1 MEILKI
7 DTTQLQATLLT
18 LAITIAPLGCSR
30 NNDTPSVFETDKP
43 QKTAVSTEG
52 FSFRYTGPPP
62 TTFSEAPDLAKRV
75 AAGELPPVIERLPEE
90 PMIVPVIERIGQYGG
105 TWRRGF
111 MGPFDRQS
119 IDRILHDHLI
129 YYDFDGQ
136 TLVPHIA
143 KGWEINDDG
152 TVFTFHL
159 RKGMKWSDGMP
170 FTADDFVFA
179 YEEITANDNLNLN
192 KPSYLKADG
201 QLCRIKKID
210 DFTLAYTFHIPNYVF
225 IENVASLAAGGQSFR
240 RWAGPLYAPRHYLRQ
255 FLPQYANADELER
268 KVRAAGLNNWGQLFQ
283 RMCSVPENPDLPVVG
298 PWKTVSPISSELF
311 SLERNPYYFAIDPEG
326 NQLPYIDKI
335 EMRLFEDMEV
345 FNTRVIAGEVDM
357 QHRHVL
363 INKLPALIKDS
374 KKGNYRILYWPAMGG
389 SEAAIFFNQT
399 WEGDPEI
406 EKWLRNRDF
415 RIALSLSIDRE
426 EILESIFL
434 GEGEPRPFIALPN
447 NPYYPGPEYEKKYA
461 QRDLVK
467 ANALLDQIGLERKNK
482 EGYRLRTDSDRP
494 LIIYLGVP
502 SRMFLD
508 FEGIAELAV
517 IHFKEVGIK
526 LQLKIEERSL
536 FVMRRGK
543 NEHQLMIWGTG
554 GSENPWIYPEIPIP
568 IKRLSFF
575 ASLIGN
581 SYESEGRNGIPPYG
595 NFKRLIDIFEQ
606 GNRVPKDRR
615 IDLGKEIWRIHAD
628 NVYAIGIV
636 GNSPAWNGIVVVKN
650 NFRNVPDVAP
660 NSAALQNPGIA
671 RTEQF
676 FFERN

>member
-1 MEILKI
+1 MYLVF
-7 DTTQLQATLLT
+7 LLA
-18 LAITIAPLGCSR
+18 AITAVLSGCSR
-30 NNDTPSVFETDKP
+30 NNEIITAADDDTSKQVT
-43 QKTAVSTEG
+43 VNTEG
-52 FSFRYTGPPP
+52 FSFVHTGPIPK
-62 TTFSEAPDLAKRV
+62 TFSESPELTKLV
-75 AAGELPPVIERLPEE
+75 AAGTLPPIEERLPEE

-129 YYDFDGQ
+129 YYDIDGQ

-143 KGWEINDDG
+143 KGWEINEDG

-159 RKGMKWSDGMP
+159 RKGMKWSDGVP

-179 YEEITANDNLNLN
+179 YEEITANDNINLN
-192 KPSYLKADG
+192 KPSYLKAEG
-201 QLCRIKKID
+201 QLCRMKKID
-210 DFTLAYTFHIPNYVF
+210 DYTVEYSFPIPNFVF

-240 RWAGPLYAPRHYLRQ
+240 RWEGPLFAPRHYLRQ
-255 FLPQYANADELER
+255 FLPQYADADELER
-268 KVRAAGLNNWGQLFQ
+268 KVKAAGLKNWRQLFQ

-335 EMRLFEDMEV
+335 EMYLVENMEV

-357 QHRHVL
+357 QHRHVQ
-363 INKLPALIKDS
+363 ISKLPALIKES
-374 KKGNYRILYWPAMGG
+374 KNGDYRILYWPAMGG

-447 NPYYPGPEYEKKYA
+447 NPYYPGSEYEKKYA

-482 EGYRLRTDSDRP
+482 EGYRLRTDSDSP
-494 LIIYLGVP
+494 LTIYLGVP

-536 FVMRRGK
+536 FSIRRAK
-543 NEHQLMIWGTG
+543 NEHHLLIWGAG
-554 GSENPWIYPEIPIP
+554 GSENPWIYPDIPIP
-568 IKRLSFF
+568 TKSGSMF
-575 ASLIGN
+575 ATLVGSW
-581 SYESEGRNGIPPYG
+581 YESEGRNGIQPYG
-595 NFKRLIDIFEQ
+595 NFKRLLDIFEQ
-606 GNRVPKDRR
+606 GNRVPKNRR
-615 IDLGKEIWRIHAD
+615 IELGKEIWRIHAD

-650 NFRNVPDVAP
+650 SFRNVPDVAP

-676 FFERN
+676 FFER